1 MKIHKEGYS
10 IIAVVSLICIA
21 LFVLTCIVLPCI
33 WVLIGIALLLFVGFT
48 VRFFRVPKRYLPQ
61 REAHIVYAPADGTVV
76 AIEEVYEEEILARK
90 ALKVSIFMSVWNVH
104 INWFPVAGTLTYFK
118 HHPGKYMVAWAEK
131 SSTLNERTTTV
142 VQMERHEVM
151 FRQIAGFVA
160 RRIVNR
166 SQVGQTAEQCA
177 ECGFIKFGS
186 RVDLYLPL
194 DSATQVRVGEK
205 VVGTQTIIA
214 ELSVGDTGGL
224 QGNGTD
230 N

>member
-10 IIAVVSLICIA
+10 IIAVVSIVALA
-21 LFVLTCIVLPCI
+21 LFVLVCVSVPCI
-33 WVLIGIALLLFVGFT
+33 WLPIAIVLLGFVGFV

-61 REAHIVYAPADGTVV
+61 RDEKTVYSPADGTVV
-76 AIEEVYEEEILARK
+76 AIEEVFEDEVLGRN
-90 ALKVSIFMSVWNVH
+90 ALKISIFMSVWNVH
-104 INWFPVAGTLTYFK
+104 INWFPVSGTLTYFK

-142 VQMERHEVM
+142 VKTAAHEVM

-166 SQVGQTAEQCA
+166 SQVGDAAVQCT

-186 RVDLYLPL
+186 RVDLYLPIG
-194 DSATQVRVGEK
+194 SEAQVRVGEK
-205 VVGTQTIIA
+205 VVGTQTIVA
-214 ELSVGDTGGL
+214 KLA
-224 QGNGTD
+224 
-230 N
+230 

>member
-10 IIAVVSLICIA
+10 IIAVVSLVA
-21 LFVLTCIVLPCI
+21 LVLFVLTCVFVPC
-33 WVLIGIALLLFVGFT
+33 VRGLIGILLLGFIGFT
-48 VRFFRVPKRYLPQ
+48 VRFFRVPKRFLPQ
-61 REAHIVYAPADGTVV
+61 RDEHIIYAPADGTVV
-76 AIEEVYEEEILARK
+76 AIEEVYEEEVLGRQ
-90 ALKVSIFMSVWNVH
+90 ALKISIFMSVWNVH
-104 INWFPVAGTLTYFK
+104 INWFPVSGTLTYFK

-142 VQMERHEVM
+142 VRTEAHEVM

-166 SQVGQTAEQCA
+166 SQVGQSVEQCA

-194 DSATQVRVGEK
+194 DAEPQVRIGEK
-205 VVGTQTIIA
+205 VVGTQTIVA
-214 ELSVGDTGGL
+214 KLS
-224 QGNGTD
+224 
-230 N
+230 